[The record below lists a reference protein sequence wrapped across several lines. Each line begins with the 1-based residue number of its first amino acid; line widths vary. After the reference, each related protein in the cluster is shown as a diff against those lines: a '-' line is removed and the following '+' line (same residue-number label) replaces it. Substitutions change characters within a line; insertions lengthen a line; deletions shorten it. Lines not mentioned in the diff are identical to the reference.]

1 VSAPTDIEPKIR
13 SGRYTDPRVIECGIV
28 VQLICG
34 DRDKGR
40 LFTELEKELHDVEPL
55 ALSAALKRLKLG
67 GVVVFDGQRLTAS
80 RSVKHLAELGMIAV

>member
-1 VSAPTDIEPKIR
+1 VSAPTDIERNIPP
-13 SGRYTDPRVIECGIV
+13 GRYSDPRVIECGIV

-40 LFTELEKELHDVEPL
+40 LFTEIEEELHDVEPL
-55 ALSAALKRLKLG
+55 ALSASLKRLKLG
-67 GVVVFDGQRLTAS
+67 GVVIFDGERLTAS